1 MKLVVDTNILIS
13 FFRDSPV
20 RFILINP
27 FLFDIKF
34 FVPEYG
40 IQELFNIKKLILRYS
55 GLSKSRVDF
64 SFREL
69 KKSLKIIP
77 SEAFKSFKKDALRL
91 APHEK
96 DLPFFALALKLNCA
110 IWSNELAFKK
120 QSKVKVYNT
129 LELREEL
136 SIS

>member
-13 FFRDSPV
+13 FFRESPV

-40 IQELFNIKKLILRYS
+40 IQELLNIKRLISKYS
-55 GLSKSRVDF
+55 SLLNSRIDF
-64 SFREL
+64 SFEEL
-69 KKSLKIIP
+69 KKSLEIIP
-77 SEAFKSFKKDALRL
+77 SEAFKSFKKDALRFV
-91 APHEK
+91 PHEK
-96 DLPFFALALKLNCA
+96 DAPFFALALKLNCA

-120 QSKVKVYNT
+120 QSKIKVYNT
-129 LELREEL
+129 RELRKEL
-136 SIS
+136 NIG